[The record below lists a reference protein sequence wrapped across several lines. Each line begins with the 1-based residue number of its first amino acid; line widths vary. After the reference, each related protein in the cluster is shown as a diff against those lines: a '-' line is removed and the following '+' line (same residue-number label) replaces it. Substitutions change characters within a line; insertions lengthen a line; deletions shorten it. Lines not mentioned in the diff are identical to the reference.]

1 MNLKDIT
8 LNKSERRFHF
18 QDTLVYRSLSEA
30 MYHLLP
36 TDAYEFIIIC
46 IGTDR
51 STGDSLGP
59 LTGTLLNKWKHPH
72 FTVYGTLDKPVHA
85 VNLIDQLEIIKSKH
99 RNPFI
104 IVVDACLGKKDSVG
118 MITTGIGTIQ
128 PGAAL
133 KKDLPPVGDV
143 YLTGIVNING
153 YMDYMVL
160 QSTRLHLV
168 MDMAEVMA
176 KSLHHLHHSLCYPS
190 MERIKTETI

>member
-1 MNLKDIT
+1 MNLKEVT
-8 LNKSERRFHF
+8 LRKTEKRFHY
-18 QDTLVYRSLSEA
+18 DDRLVYRSLSQSI
-30 MYHLLP
+30 YQWLP
-36 TDAYEFIIIC
+36 SEAYEFIIIC

-59 LTGTLLNKWKHPH
+59 LTGTLLNKWQHPH
-72 FTVYGTLDKPVHA
+72 YTVYGTLEDPVHA
-85 VNLIDQLEIIKSKH
+85 VNLKEKLHNIKVKH
-99 RNPFI
+99 KNPFI
-104 IVVDACLGKKDSVG
+104 IAIDACLGKKDSVG

-133 KKDLPPVGDV
+133 QKDLPPVGDI

-168 MDMAEVMA
+168 MNMAETIA
-176 KSLHHLHHSLCYPS
+176 KSLHHLHHYLCYPS
-190 MERIKTETI
+190 MERKKIETI